1 MRRGSHRVGHAVIA
15 VFLFLLA
22 RRRAV
27 GAGGLTGCLMD
38 ILILGVFPV
47 IWETMNS
54 PAHVAFIGHGGGRHR
69 TAVVWGRF
77 QSVIARGNP
86 SSQ

>member
-1 MRRGSHRVGHAVIA
+1 MRRGSQRVRLAVIA

-27 GAGGLTGCLMD
+27 GAVGLTCCLMD

-47 IWETMNS
+47 IWEAMNS
-54 PAHVAFIGHGGGRHR
+54 PAHVAFIEHGGGQHR
-69 TAVVWGRF
+69 TR
-77 QSVIARGNP
+77 
-86 SSQ
+86 